1 MDSKQKAEEMKQA
14 KQGAEDTEA
23 KAREL
28 AETAKARLDQI
39 KARLD
44 KDGDGKLDAGMPAL
58 TDEQRQ
64 AMEAIKAKAKA
75 AQEKLA
81 KKPEDNA

>member
-1 MDSKQKAEEMKQA
+1 MDEANKQA
-14 KQGAEDTEA
+14 KHVEETEA

-28 AETAKARLDQI
+28 AEAAKARLDQI
-39 KARLD
+39 KAKLD
-44 KDGDGKLDAGMPAL
+44 KDGDGKLDAGAPAL

-64 AMEAIKAKAKA
+64 AIEAIKAKAKA